1 MGIFAGNDFL
11 RDALLQLLRRHF
23 PNGYRLNSPIA
34 MRQLRER
41 WREDHGGEELLAS
54 DHAVRAQIAAFT
66 IQDGQM
72 AFLIPRDVLDWL
84 QFIVTTYLG
93 KSQVIFYEA
102 FFARHQKELSDAH
115 IFSESILIAVLRQ
128 LFPDLHY
135 EKMYFGKRDG
145 TLFDVITDDII
156 AIWGDKILWTYEEL
170 ADRLYI
176 PYDKIKQTLGARGEF
191 LWVSN
196 ETYTHVSRVAIRDEV
211 KVRLREKAE
220 ELSEQYVS
228 YNIKELPVDDVL
240 AENYELETDTNSAV
254 YDAIYELCLADGYSR
269 KGNILTRKRS
279 LSSGEMAKKTS
290 PIDLMRAFCR
300 GLDVCTM
307 EELQAYAKSFT
318 DSPTIALQAGIEC
331 MIRLDEEHFV
341 SDAHVNFDVPAT
353 DCVIDS
359 IVDGEYLPLKDFYAM
374 FARFPACGQQWNL
387 FLFESYCRRFSKCF
401 SVWALRYNSDHVGAV
416 IRKDRTLRTYDDLLA
431 DVVVRAN
438 IELDPETVGRFL
450 RDSGYIVR
458 AVTGRQINAVI
469 ALAKVR
475 G

>member
-1 MGIFAGNDFL
+1 MGVFVGNDFL

-23 PNGYRLNSPIA
+23 SNGYRLNSPIA

-72 AFLIPRDVLDWL
+72 AFLIPRDILDWL
-84 QFIVTTYLG
+84 QFIVTMYLG

-102 FFARHQKELSDAH
+102 FFARHQKKLSDAH

-156 AIWGDKILWTYEEL
+156 AIWGDKVLWTYEEL

-211 KVRLREKAE
+211 KVRLREKAQ
-220 ELSEQYVS
+220 ELSEQQPFWS
-228 YNIKELPVDDVL
+228 IKELPIDDVL
-240 AENYELETDTNSAV
+240 AENYELETESCSAI
-254 YDAIYELCLADGYSR
+254 YDAIYAICLADHYDKKGVTVTQKGHSSAAEGR
-269 KGNILTRKRS
+269 KMS
-279 LSSGEMAKKTS
+279 A
-290 PIDLMRAFCR
+290 IDRMRAFCR
-300 GLDVCTM
+300 ERDVCTLSEM
-307 EELQAYAKSFT
+307 NDYAKKLTKNSVT
-318 DSPTIALQAGIEC
+318 ALRAALEIMVRVDAEN
-331 MIRLDEEHFV
+331 FV
-341 SDAHVNFDVPAT
+341 SDSYVAFDVART
-353 DCVIDS
+353 DEVLS
-359 IVDGEYLPLKDFYAM
+359 EIVVGEYLVLKDFVS
-374 FARFPACGQQWNL
+374 FAHFPACGKQWNRYL
-387 FLFESYCRRFSKCF
+387 LESYCRRFSRQF
-401 SVWALRYNSDHVGAV
+401 RFEAPQFNNGNVGAV
-416 IRKDRTLRTYDDLLA
+416 IRKTASLRTYDDLLA
-431 DVVVRAN
+431 DAVLHAN
-438 IELDPETVGRFL
+438 IDLERETVGQFL
-450 RDSGYIVR
+450 CDFGYVGKMPID
-458 AVTGRQINAVI
+458 RQLKVVI

>member
-1 MGIFAGNDFL
+1 MGVFARNDFL

-23 PNGYRLNSPIA
+23 SNGYRLNSPIA

-54 DHAVRAQIAAFT
+54 DHAVRAQIAALT

-84 QFIVTTYLG
+84 QFIVTMYLG

-102 FFARHQKELSDAH
+102 FFARHQKKLSDAH

-156 AIWGDKILWTYEEL
+156 AIWGDKVLWTYEEL

-176 PYDKIKQTLGARGEF
+176 PYDKIKQTLGTRGEF

-211 KVRLREKAE
+211 KVRLREKAQ
-220 ELSEQYVS
+220 ELSEQQPFWS
-228 YNIKELPVDDVL
+228 IKELPIDDVL
-240 AENYELETDTNSAV
+240 AENYELETESCSAI
-254 YDAIYELCLADGYSR
+254 YDAIYAICLADHYDKKGVTVTQKGHSSAAEGR
-269 KGNILTRKRS
+269 KMS
-279 LSSGEMAKKTS
+279 A
-290 PIDLMRAFCR
+290 IDRMRAFCR
-300 GLDVCTM
+300 ERDVCTLSEM
-307 EELQAYAKSFT
+307 QEYAKTIVKETRHFSMCAAA
-318 DSPTIALQAGIEC
+318 DS
-331 MIRLDEEHFV
+331 MIRVEVERYVADKYVYFDIPGTDAVLTEFV
-341 SDAHVNFDVPAT
+341 T
-353 DCVIDS
+353 
-359 IVDGEYLPLKDFYAM
+359 GEYLPLKSFST
-374 FARFPACGQQWNL
+374 FGRFPSCGQPWNL
-387 FLFESYCRRFSKCF
+387 FLLESYCRRFSRQFRFDVPYPNTRCAGTVIKKSCE
-401 SVWALRYNSDHVGAV
+401 LDYNN
-416 IRKDRTLRTYDDLLA
+416 LLA
-431 DVVVRAN
+431 DAVRRAN
-438 IELDPETVGRFL
+438 IELKLEEVGTFL
-450 RDSGYIVR
+450 CDSGYVGKMPIE
-458 AVTGRQINAVI
+458 RQLNEII
-469 ALAKVR
+469 KLAKVR